1 MTLQPQKDS
10 WEHAA
15 HTIIKNFQRRSID
28 ACYCPDSAS
37 ARAKVKELL
46 KEGST
51 VTCGGS
57 ETLTQTGIMD
67 LISQGPYR
75 FLNRKAPDVTY
86 GQIVEADYFL
96 TSTNAFTLDGEL
108 INIDGSG
115 NRVACLIHGPKEVIV
130 VAGMNKMAA
139 NVEEGLRRVRLMASP
154 PNALRLGISTPCTKT
169 GVCGDCL
176 SPDCICCQTVITR
189 KSRIPGRIKVILVG
203 EPLGY

>member
-1 MTLQPQKDS
+1 MLSQQQKDS
-10 WEHAA
+10 WELAA

-28 ACYCPDSAS
+28 ACYCPDRAS
-37 ARAKVKELL
+37 ALAKVKELI

-57 ETLTQTGIMD
+57 ETLAQTGIME
-67 LISQGPYR
+67 LISQGPYQ
-75 FLNRKAPDVTY
+75 FLDRKAPGVTY

-115 NRVACLIHGPKEVIV
+115 NRVACLVHGPKEVIV

-139 NVEEGLRRVRLMASP
+139 NVQEGLHRVRLLASP
-154 PNALRLGISTPCTKT
+154 PNALRLGLSTPCTKT

-189 KSRIPGRIKVILVG
+189 KSRIPGRIKIILVG

>member
-1 MTLQPQKDS
+1 MALHPHQDS
-10 WEHAA
+10 WEMAA
-15 HTIIKNFQRRSID
+15 HTAIKNFQKRSID
-28 ACYCPDSAS
+28 AFYCPDSA
-37 ARAKVKELL
+37 AALAKVKELL

-57 ETLTQTGIMD
+57 ETLAQTGIME
-67 LISQGPYR
+67 LISQGSYH
-75 FLNRKAPDVTY
+75 FLDRKAPGVTY

-96 TSTNAFTLDGEL
+96 TSTNAFTLGGEL

-115 NRVACLIHGPKEVIV
+115 NRVACLVHGPKEVIV

-139 NVEEGLRRVRLMASP
+139 SVEDGLRRVRLMASP
-154 PNALRLGISTPCTKT
+154 PNALRLGLSTPCTKT

-203 EPLGY
+203 ETLGY